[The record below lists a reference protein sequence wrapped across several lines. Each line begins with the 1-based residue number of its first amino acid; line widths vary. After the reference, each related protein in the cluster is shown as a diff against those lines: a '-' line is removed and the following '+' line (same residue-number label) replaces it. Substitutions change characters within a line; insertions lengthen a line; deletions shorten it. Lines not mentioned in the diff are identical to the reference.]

1 MIQFI
6 SPLFSMTSLRFPI
19 FHSLSP
25 RIFPNNFILIS
36 QNRAVHRGHTKR
48 SSRQVV
54 FGSQFF
60 PIGGFPATNR
70 KSKAK
75 VFPERVFLY
84 TCDEHLFCARFLWN
98 TARDTTSLSRQTKK
112 HWLKIRNAQCFPAF
126 APCTIPTVF
135 TTFNIFQRSN
145 HTSKWTAIKNI
156 RIAAC
161 VGVRCWCSLPASWH
175 KHKTTSELK
184 WNEIFETLKIS

>member
-1 MIQFI
+1 M
-6 SPLFSMTSLRFPI
+6 
-19 FHSLSP
+19 
-25 RIFPNNFILIS
+25 
-36 QNRAVHRGHTKR
+36 HRGTK
-48 SSRQVV
+48 SI
-54 FGSQFF
+54 FGFQFS

-135 TTFNIFQRSN
+135 TTFNIFQWSN

-161 VGVRCWCSLPASWH
+161 VSVCRGSMLMFCFL
-175 KHKTTSELK
+175 TQTQDEK
-184 WNEIFETLKIS
+184 WNLRDFKDFLSDFFSMNAAKTMDKNGIFSAFV

>member
-1 MIQFI
+1 
-6 SPLFSMTSLRFPI
+6 MTSLWFPI
-19 FHSLSP
+19 FHTQSRRISL
-25 RIFPNNFILIS
+25 NNFILIS
-36 QNRAVHRGHTKR
+36 QKR
-48 SSRQVV
+48 LRIGAGSAPEGRKSVFSTSSILS
-54 FGSQFF
+54 FQFS

-135 TTFNIFQRSN
+135 TTFNIFQWSN

-161 VGVRCWCSLPASWH
+161 VSVSRPNVDVLLLDTNTFREMKSSRL
-175 KHKTTSELK
+175 
-184 WNEIFETLKIS
+184 